1 MPISSNIIV
10 TLKQEYAGHTGSVFA
25 MTVSEDEKWL
35 FTSGDD
41 GIVAQWNLEIN
52 DNLGNAVLRTD
63 KSVYTLLSIPDARL
77 LAGTSDGTL
86 YVIDLNA
93 RKIIQTL
100 RKPPAAIYHLYF
112 DPKTEIVWCLHG
124 NGWLTLYDTQNW
136 HEINHLQLSDKHLR
150 SVCESPDGENICIG
164 ISDNRILVVNRK
176 TTHRVHEWNAHKNS
190 VFSLA
195 TLPGSGYLLSGGMD
209 AHLNIWDSENL
220 FKLIKS
226 LPAHNFTIN
235 DIVIS
240 PNGNYFA
247 TASRDKTFKLWNSH
261 TFDLLKVVD
270 YERNLAHRHSINR
283 IKWLTADNSIITC
296 SDDRRVIRWD
306 VLLD

>member
-1 MPISSNIIV
+1 MPISANIIV
-10 TLKQEYAGHTGSVFA
+10 QLKQEYTGHTGSVFA

-41 GIVAQWNLEIN
+41 GIIAQWNLETKA
-52 DNLGNAVLRTD
+52 DQGNAVLRTD
-63 KSVYTLLSIPDARL
+63 KSVYTLLSLPGNRL
-77 LAGTSDGTL
+77 MAGTSDGTI
-86 YVIDLNA
+86 YVIDLLN
-93 RKIIQTL
+93 RKITHTL
-100 RKPPAAIYHLYF
+100 RKPPAAIYHLYL
-112 DPKTEIVWCLHG
+112 DQTTEIVWCLHG
-124 NGWLTLYDTQNW
+124 QGGLTLYHSHDW
-136 HEINHLQLSDKHLR
+136 REMSHLQLSVKHLR
-150 SVCESPDGENICIG
+150 SVCESPDGENLFIG
-164 ISDNRILVVNRK
+164 TSDNRILVLNRENANQ
-176 TTHRVHEWNAHKNS
+176 VYEWAAHKNS

-195 TLPGSGYLLSGGMD
+195 ILPESGYLISGGMD
-209 AHLNIWDSENL
+209 AHLNIWDTKNL
-220 FKLIKS
+220 FNLIKS
-226 LPAHNFTIN
+226 LPAHNFTVN

-240 PNGNYFA
+240 PSGNYFA

-283 IKWLTADNSIITC
+283 IKWLNADNSIITC